1 MSAVNVW
8 FMRPCV
14 HVHDKS
20 GVKSEEVTCGKNDE
34 NEMVKLCAWKMSC
47 IMCRGVLMR
56 MGLAKWVGKF
66 IAKTG

>member
-47 IMCRGVLMR
+47 IM
-56 MGLAKWVGKF
+56 
-66 IAKTG
+66 